1 MCWNRYL
8 GATATASHRTSFS
21 WEPLEELLREPNV
34 KDLIRDYHDELS
46 PLKGVAPLDID
57 WEELLRR
64 DREGRF
70 AVWAAYVQHS
80 ENGTL
85 NNTETLKNADAT
97 LAGFVSFHLQP
108 HVFYRTTL
116 FAVDAG
122 HYLSPGFRDNSR
134 IGFRM
139 WRTAVAALEER
150 GVKVIMAHDNADRP
164 LMPFFLALGFHPRS
178 TMFWKIIG

>member
-1 MCWNRYL
+1 MR
-8 GATATASHRTSFS
+8 ASFS

-46 PLKGVAPLDID
+46 PLKGFAPLDVD

-64 DREGRF
+64 DRLGSF
-70 AVWAAYVQHS
+70 AVWAAR
-80 ENGTL
+80 
-85 NNTETLKNADAT
+85 ADKT
-97 LAGFVSFHLQP
+97 LAGFVSFYLEP

-139 WRTAVAALEER
+139 WRTACAALEER

-178 TMFWKIIG
+178 TMFWKIIQ